1 MTQKDPMEVKKVIVN
16 PETGELD
23 LTGAEVLIN
32 FKDGTASTKN
42 PTTDAEAGWINV
54 NIDGTTKYIPYYD
67 AS

>member
-1 MTQKDPMEVKKVIVN
+1 MTVKDPTLIKKAIVDPN
-16 PETGELD
+16 GSID
-23 LTGAEVLIN
+23 LTAAEVLIN

-54 NIDGTTKYIPYYD
+54 EIDGVTKYIPYYD